1 MDGILNTLRKSRDSQ
16 NGSMTIITSLFLL
29 FIIFAYGYFVFF
41 YNPENILYYIRTPL
55 VIIYILLVAF
65 VIFFISKRLKEG
77 NQMTNLGV
85 EFTNHSLIFGKMLL
99 LIVIIFGSFY
109 LFYKIIVQ
117 LLVKTLDVS
126 LLLTI
131 VILFIVLAIINSYTK
146 ISENETE
153 NQLVDFLKDIIFYI
167 PCLISDFIEYAKK
180 DFENTPSTVFILLII
195 LILVCLLF
203 VGSSYV
209 TYSNPLLLIDK
220 PGYLNKQQVS
230 LDSVQ
235 LEALIMKSRPWYE
248 QELLRLQKSKLS
260 QYDISFTE
268 GFTSIISNET
278 MPVHLSISEYDK
290 YILSQAMYGNDSIA
304 STLYDISG
312 NVNEYIDMIV
322 KKQKMLMGLYEKI
335 LLDLAFY
342 NSDSISQ
349 TLIGNIN
356 GNKYHYSFSFWI
368 YLFSDHTHFGKD
380 TILAY
385 GSRPSMYY
393 NHKTK
398 ELSVEIKSKDKK
410 HTLYSSS
417 DILYQR
423 WNHIVMNY
431 NYGTFD
437 LFINNNLVST
447 SGDIVTYISPDE
459 LLQVGFNTNTNLGGI
474 AQLLYSEH
482 PFSLNEI
489 GSLYLKQPKF

>member
-16 NGSMTIITSLFLL
+16 NGNITIIAGLFLL
-29 FIIFAYGYFVFF
+29 FIIIAYGYFIFF
-41 YNPENILYYIRTPL
+41 YNPDNILYYVRTPV

-65 VIFFISKRLKEG
+65 VILFISKRIKEG
-77 NQMTNLGV
+77 NPATKFGIELTTHS
-85 EFTNHSLIFGKMLL
+85 FTFGKLLL
-99 LIVIIFGSFY
+99 LIFIIFTSFY
-109 LFYKIIVQ
+109 LFYKLTIKI
-117 LLVKTLDVS
+117 LLKTLDVS

-131 VILFIVLAIINSYTK
+131 IILFIILSIVNSYTK
-146 ISENETE
+146 ISESETE
-153 NQLVDFLKDIIFYI
+153 NQIVDFVKDIIFYI

-180 DFENTPSTVFILLII
+180 DIKNTPSTVFILLII
-195 LILVCLLF
+195 LILVCLIY

-209 TYSNPLLLIDK
+209 TYTNPLLLINK
-220 PGYLNKQQVS
+220 PCYLNKPQVS

-235 LEALIMKSRPWYE
+235 LEELIIKSRPWYE
-248 QELLRLQKSKLS
+248 QELLRLQKSKLL

-278 MPVHLSISEYDK
+278 IPVHLSISEYDK
-290 YILSQAMYGNDSIA
+290 YILSQAMHGNKSIA
-304 STLYDISG
+304 NTLYDVSG
-312 NVNEYIDMIV
+312 NVNEYIEMIV
-322 KKQKMLMGLYEKI
+322 KQQKNIMWWYEKI

-342 NSDSISQ
+342 KSGSISQ
-349 TLIGNIN
+349 TLLGNIN

-368 YLFSDHTHFGKD
+368 YLFSDHTNFGKD
-380 TILAY
+380 IILAY

-393 NHKTK
+393 DHKTK
-398 ELSVEIKSKDKK
+398 ELTVEIKSKDKN

-474 AQLLYSEH
+474 AQLLYSEN

-489 GSLYLKQPKF
+489 GSLYLKQPKI